1 MSYKSSYFRC
11 LEHRL
16 STLHEDMD
24 DQEALAVINND
35 MPPEKL
41 RSLVQQGNTTSFIFS
56 IKNRIGGLARALQ
69 VFQDNGINVVHIE
82 SRRSRRTNSEYEIY
96 VDLEA
101 DRALVHESMQQLKR
115 QVSCV
120 RFDLNNLSELSEN
133 LDKLNDEV
141 FNGDGSTNG
150 NENLELPP
158 PSPFLDEN
166 GEPIRRKIYGA
177 DTASVVSSL
186 HSSISYLSDI

>member
-82 SRRSRRTNSEYEIY
+82 SRRSRRANSEYEIY

-120 RFDLNNLSELSEN
+120 RFDLNNLSEQSEN

-141 FNGDGSTNG
+141 FVNDGSTNG

-158 PSPFLDEN
+158 PSPFLDKN
-166 GEPIRRKIYGA
+166 GEPIRRKSK
-177 DTASVVSSL
+177 ASDVCKIICVRVGQTK
-186 HSSISYLSDI
+186 DR